1 MLCCV
6 IDKKLIAEIK
16 REEII
21 NKPAEKILIV
31 AKRKNT
37 V

>member
-6 IDKKLIAEIK
+6 KPVAEIK

-21 NKPAEKILIV
+21 NKPAEKILV
-31 AKRKNT
+31 VTKRKNT